1 MLGRR
6 ALPCLAFLAACLVT
20 FVSAPVSAVPIGG
33 SAITPS
39 TTLASSGAGFTIDEI
54 ADGITSDASPFNGFA
69 AVPGQVGTIRLGLDA
84 AYSLSSFVLWNDIN
98 VFQEGIKDFRLEFFD
113 AGASFISSTP
123 VLTAPISSL
132 APTTFP
138 FPTVHSVARVDLVV
152 LTLHPSTCCG
162 PRLEI
167 REVAFNGEL
176 PTPAR
181 SSTWGR
187 IKSLYR

>member
-1 MLGRR
+1 MRLVRR
-6 ALPCLAFLAACLVT
+6 GLLLPLFAALISAAST
-20 FVSAPVSAVPIGG
+20 PAHSVPIAGA
-33 SAITPS
+33 AITPS
-39 TTLASSGAGFTIDEI
+39 TTLANSGAGFTIDEI
-54 ADGITSDASPFNGFA
+54 ADGITSDVSPFNGFA
-69 AVPGQVGTIRLGLDA
+69 AIPGQVGTIRLALDA

-98 VFQEGIKDFRLEFFD
+98 VFQEGIKDFRLDFFD
-113 AGASFISSTP
+113 SGDSFVGSTA
-123 VLTAPISSL
+123 VLSAPISAV

-138 FPTVHSVARVDLVV
+138 FPTVHGIARVDLVV